1 MGVTFAGDDGKESEE
16 AEKLTEKEI
25 LLKILEKMTS
35 IDQSLEKM
43 FEMQTDDWARRK
55 VDRSNS
61 ESYLTGF

>member
-1 MGVTFAGDDGKESEE
+1 MLLNDIKL
-16 AEKLTEKEI
+16 KLTEKEI

-61 ESYLTGF
+61 ESYLSGF